1 MEISR
6 ENVRWNCG
14 STRSN
19 FREFIGGLIIPA
31 CNVVELEAVEL
42 VLKAPYLLAVGLH
55 LGITATRALH
65 DLVNHELRVTSNVE
79 VPDP

>member
-6 ENVRWNCG
+6 ENVRWNYG
-14 STRSN
+14 STRSD

-42 VLKAPYLLAVGLH
+42 VLKASYLLTVGLH
-55 LGITATRALH
+55 LGITTARALH